1 MRVRDLAS
9 PRQWRRTKILVS
21 VGMLL
26 AAFSIPLIHD
36 RVRTPGAALT
46 SHNYTERPI
55 GSYWVNDQWGGNGG
69 VTCCWSIS
77 GESAKVVWI
86 LSMSQAQENQ
96 GMKIE
101 RHETQVALP
110 ERSPGDDTLHVYF
123 LPNNRIE
130 LVWAAK
136 MLDTLPLRTEALMR

>member
-1 MRVRDLAS
+1 MRVRDLEKS
-9 PRQWRRTKILVS
+9 QQWRRPKILIS
-21 VGMLL
+21 VALLL
-26 AAFSIPLIHD
+26 AAFSIPFIHD

-46 SHNYTERPI
+46 SHNYTDRPI
-55 GSYWVNDQWGGNGG
+55 GSYWVNDHWSGNGG

-77 GESAKVVWI
+77 GESAKVAWI

-101 RHETQVALP
+101 RHEAQLALP

-123 LPNNRIE
+123 FPNNRIE
-130 LVWAAK
+130 LVWAATT
-136 MLDTLPLRTEALMR
+136 LDTLPRPTEVLMR